1 MNINARIENHE
12 IGNNLKNTLVSITNF
27 IQIKEAKNKISEL
40 IEVLFKKNNQNM
52 YYLSVF
58 LKNNRFNKDCI
69 IEMIYLLFIISK
81 YGDDQDIF
89 DLLNTKPLF
98 KLIHQFIID
107 KDQKCLNHQIEREY
121 LAFINS
127 IFQRIAN

>member
-121 LAFINS
+121 LAFVNS

>member
-89 DLLNTKPLF
+89 DLLNSKPLF

>member
-1 MNINARIENHE
+1 MNINARIENYE

-58 LKNNRFNKDCI
+58 FKNNRFNKDCI

>member
-58 LKNNRFNKDCI
+58 FKNNRFNKDCI

>member
-1 MNINARIENHE
+1 MNINARIEYYE

-89 DLLNTKPLF
+89 DLLNSKPLF

-107 KDQKCLNHQIEREY
+107 KD
-121 LAFINS
+121 
-127 IFQRIAN
+127 

>member
-1 MNINARIENHE
+1 
-12 IGNNLKNTLVSITNF
+12 
-27 IQIKEAKNKISEL
+27 
-40 IEVLFKKNNQNM
+40 M

-58 LKNNRFNKDCI
+58 FKNNRFNKDCI